1 MSSGLVYI
9 GTVTNIFPIPDAD
22 RIESIEVVCGK
33 GGKWRGSAVKG
44 QFQIGDLAEVYLQ
57 DSLVPQTERFAFMER
72 RGWRVRMERQRGM
85 PSECLIMSC
94 ETHGS
99 VGTDITEAAG
109 VTKYEKVM
117 PANIGGHILGPFP
130 GYIPKT
136 DEPNFQRVP
145 YLVEALVGQPYYTTI
160 KADGS
165 SGTIFWHDNGDG
177 TGTVHG
183 CSRNYELKDQ
193 PGTAVWELIRRYKL
207 DERMAIFPD
216 LVLQVE
222 IVGPGI
228 QGNPLGLKQV
238 DLRLFNVYNK
248 GQHEYA
254 SLDDML
260 ETARYLE
267 LPTVEIIEVGEAF
280 PEMTDDD
287 LRKYAERTYPNG
299 RKAEGIVIRPTRT
312 ARIDGERLSF
322 KVINLLYKDA

>member
-1 MSSGLVYI
+1 MNSGLVYL
-9 GTVTNIFPIPDAD
+9 GKVNAIFPIPDAD
-22 RIESIEVVCGK
+22 RIESLEVVCGA

-44 QFQIGDLAEVYLQ
+44 QFQVGDMCEVYLQ

-85 PSECLIMSC
+85 PSECLIMPC
-94 ETHGS
+94 EIGGDVGS
-99 VGTDITEAAG
+99 DITEMAG

-117 PANIGGHILGPFP
+117 PANIGGDILGVFP
-130 GYIPKT
+130 SYIPKT

-145 YLVEALVGQPYYTTI
+145 HLVEALVGQPYYTTI

-165 SGTIFWHDNGDG
+165 SGTVFWEDG
-177 TGTVHG
+177 AVHG
-183 CSRNYELKDQ
+183 CSRNYELRDM
-193 PGTAVWELIRRYKL
+193 PWTAVWQLIRRYKL

-216 LVLQVE
+216 LALQFE

-248 GQHEYA
+248 GQNEYV
-254 SLDDML
+254 SLTEMIGIAGFLDM
-260 ETARYLE
+260 
-267 LPTVEIIEVGEAF
+267 PTVEIIEVGEAF
-280 PEMTDDD
+280 PSMTDDD

-299 RKAEGIVIRPTRT
+299 RKAEGIVIRSTEPMRV
-312 ARIDGERLSF
+312 AGERLSF
-322 KVINLLYKDA
+322 KVINLLYKEA